1 MNNYKSYG
9 KLVKVKE
16 STFLKLKE
24 IRDSEN
30 KKSIDSVIMKL
41 IENYEK
47 SHSLEVQARNTIT
60 IIDGTN
66 GADLILMLARGAK
79 KSCLPTGECGT

>member
-1 MNNYKSYG
+1 MSNYKSYG

-16 STFLKLKE
+16 STFLELKE

-30 KKSIDSVIMKL
+30 KKSIDSVIMQL

-47 SHSLEVQARNTIT
+47 SHSLEVPA
-60 IIDGTN
+60 
-66 GADLILMLARGAK
+66 
-79 KSCLPTGECGT
+79 

>member
-24 IRDSEN
+24 IRDSKN

-47 SHSLEVQARNTIT
+47 SHSLEAQA
-60 IIDGTN
+60 
-66 GADLILMLARGAK
+66 
-79 KSCLPTGECGT
+79 